1 MKPDTSWAHHFQQ
14 FSAVHFCVV
23 AVFTFLVAALV
34 ATRRCDD
41 VATVQPRRRI
51 MDQAA
56 GWLGLAAA
64 GFVQMVTLWP
74 SRFSFQTA
82 LPLHICDIVMFIAP
96 AALILRWRHLRS
108 IAYFWGLGLSSIS
121 FIFPDLHFGPADFQF
136 WVFWIAHATIVGA
149 ALYDVT
155 GRGFR
160 PNWRDWRFAVAAAV
174 VYSAIIFPIDALLH
188 LDYGYIGKGLNGQK
202 SPADFLG
209 PWPLRVPL
217 MVMMGIAIML
227 LLLLP
232 WVIHRKMMSDP
243 PAAENSPGEIAPP
256 PVALH
261 RVP

>member
-1 MKPDTSWAHHFQQ
+1 
-14 FSAVHFCVV
+14 
-23 AVFTFLVAALV
+23 
-34 ATRRCDD
+34 
-41 VATVQPRRRI
+41 

-64 GFVQMVTLWP
+64 CFVQAVTLWP
-74 SRFSFQTA
+74 SRFSFQTS

-96 AALILRWRHLRS
+96 AALVLRWRRLRS

-121 FIFPDLHFGPADFQF
+121 FIFPDLKFGPADFQF

-160 PNWRDWRFAVAAAV
+160 PNWRDWRFAVKAAI
-174 VYSAIIFPIDALLH
+174 VYVIIIFPIDALLH
-188 LDYGYIGKGLNGQK
+188 LDYGYIGKNPDGQK

-217 MVMMGIAIML
+217 MVMMGITVML
-227 LLLLP
+227 LLLAP
-232 WVIHRKMMSDP
+232 WVIGRKMGEKQSDETP
-243 PAAENSPGEIAPP
+243 PDAGAAPDS
-256 PVALH
+256 ALLT